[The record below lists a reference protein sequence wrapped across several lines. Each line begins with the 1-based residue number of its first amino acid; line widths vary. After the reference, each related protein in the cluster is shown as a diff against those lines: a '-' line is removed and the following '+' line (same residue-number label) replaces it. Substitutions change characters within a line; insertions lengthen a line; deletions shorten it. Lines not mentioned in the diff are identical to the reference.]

1 MSLKDKLI
9 NGDSS
14 LTSLNGTTPPIPN
27 RQISTL
33 HKEYSNEGNPIA
45 SQVYP
50 SNGVL
55 PSPSVLDRGNIPAS
69 QKYLNNLPN

>member
-33 HKEYSNEGNPIA
+33 HKEYSNEGTPIA

-50 SNGVL
+50 NNGVL
-55 PSPSVLDRGNIPAS
+55 PSPSVLDRGEVPAD
-69 QKYLNNLPN
+69 QKYLNNLPG

>member
-33 HKEYSNEGNPIA
+33 HKEYSNEGDPIA
-45 SQVYP
+45 SEVYP
-50 SNGVL
+50 NNGIL
-55 PSPSVLDRGNIPAS
+55 PPPSTLTRGNIPAVE
-69 QKYLNNLPN
+69 KYLNNLPN

>member
-14 LTSLNGTTPPIPN
+14 LTSLNGTTPSIPN

-33 HKEYSNEGNPIA
+33 HKEYSNEGDPIA
-45 SQVYP
+45 SEVYP
-50 SNGVL
+50 NNGIL
-55 PSPSVLDRGNIPAS
+55 PPPSTLTRGNIPAVE
-69 QKYLNNLPN
+69 KYLNNLPN

>member
-33 HKEYSNEGNPIA
+33 HKEYSNEGTPI
-45 SQVYP
+45 VKFIHLM
-50 SNGVL
+50 VF
-55 PSPSVLDRGNIPAS
+55 
-69 QKYLNNLPN
+69 YLILLF